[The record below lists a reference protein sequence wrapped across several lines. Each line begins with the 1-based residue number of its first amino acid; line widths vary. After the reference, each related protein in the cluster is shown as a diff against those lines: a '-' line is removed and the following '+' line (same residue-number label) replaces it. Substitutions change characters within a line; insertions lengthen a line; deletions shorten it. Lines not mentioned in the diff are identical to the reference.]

1 MTAIEQWISEH
12 RISEVEC
19 LIPDLTGIARGKIMP
34 ARKFLKDEGLRLP
47 EAVFLQTVTGEWV
60 NYNTL
65 YRVDPAEIDMQLQPD
80 PSTVCV
86 VPWVD
91 EPTAQVIHD
100 CFHHDGVPVELSPG
114 TCSDASCRCMKST
127 TCSRSWLRSW
137 SST

>member
-65 YRVDPAEIDMQLQPD
+65 YRVDPAEIDMHAVIAEHLL
-80 PSTVCV
+80 V
-86 VPWVD
+86 
-91 EPTAQVIHD
+91 TA
-100 CFHHDGVPVELSPG
+100 
-114 TCSDASCRCMKST
+114 DASVDF
-127 TCSRSWLRSW
+127 
-137 SST
+137 